1 MSFYNEIFKKIQ
13 LKEINFF
20 SLIRVEESRNL
31 LMELDSVYNNNQQG
45 ISANLNK
52 IKKEEVKIVDIL
64 PLRAVILLIF
74 INNLS

>member
-1 MSFYNEIFKKIQ
+1 
-13 LKEINFF
+13 
-20 SLIRVEESRNL
+20 
-31 LMELDSVYNNNQQG
+31 MELDSVYNNNQQG